1 MTDMRLKPRNAIS
14 ETAECPE
21 CEYVEWR
28 EEGFTRREAALW
40 YRDHRR
46 DICPNVP
53 GYFLAIREGLL

>member
-40 YRDHRR
+40 YR
-46 DICPNVP
+46 P